1 MKESRE
7 YWSCRFVMIIASNSS
22 LIVLQISKW
31 SGYFRVHVHVKCFV
45 FCCDSWLSHMLPLL
59 NIVLYFAVEL
69 LLLTKCDRLLLLTES
84 TVTSLIRSLVPYKPT
99 EYIGAMQAAAHL
111 LLLLGVQG
119 EHMYIVFRGQREVA
133 KLWKLNHKA
142 MASLDRELVEDF
154 WLNYIWDSN

>member
-1 MKESRE
+1 
-7 YWSCRFVMIIASNSS
+7 
-22 LIVLQISKW
+22 
-31 SGYFRVHVHVKCFV
+31 
-45 FCCDSWLSHMLPLL
+45 MLPLL

-133 KLWKLNHKA
+133 KL
-142 MASLDRELVEDF
+142 
-154 WLNYIWDSN
+154 